1 MHAADRVA
9 QYSYINL
16 HDEISHVNMHVNEP
30 YYEPAEWQAELHGEG
45 FDVLDSQGPDALGLT
60 INQIAGHNDDN
71 PGALQSNQD
80 ILAYENR
87 GLHTKSNLQVPE
99 GCSQGEDPP
108 PTDQPSKGK
117 PPCPL

>member
-30 YYEPAEWQAELHGEG
+30 YYEPAEWQANPHGER
-45 FDVLDSQGPDALGLT
+45 FDILDSRDPDALELT
-60 INQIAGHNDDN
+60 INQIAGHNDGN
-71 PGALQSNQD
+71 PGPIQSDQD
-80 ILAYENR
+80 ILAYKNR
-87 GLHTKSNLQVPE
+87 DLHVKSNLQVPE

-108 PTDQPSKGK
+108 PTVQPSKRT
-117 PPCPL
+117 PPRPL